1 MIYPNALKQGDTV
14 MIIAPSGPP
23 TIENV
28 LKGVNVLQEMGLSVI
43 IGKSVYEKYG
53 FLAGSDQVRLDDIHE
68 AFTNNEV
75 KAVFCARGG
84 YGSARL
90 LPHIQYEIIRQNPK
104 IFWGYSDITALHNA
118 FSRYAKLITFH
129 GPMIEE
135 LGKGIDS
142 LSLSSFNQ
150 LFHPYSTILSAS
162 ECIVSSSHSTV
173 TGTLVGGNL
182 AVLTS
187 IIGSPYEI
195 NTDNTLLLLEDI
207 GEEPYRID
215 RMLNQLLLS
224 GKFNECRGVIFTSCH
239 DCTPSK
245 PSQSLQTILYEYFTP
260 YAIPVLFGLPIGHIS
275 PNIGIPLGATATIST
290 HNKTLSISSGVATP
304 CSN

>member
-1 MIYPNALKQGDTV
+1 MIYPNALKKGDTV

-23 TIENV
+23 TLENV
-28 LKGVNVLQEMGLSVI
+28 LKGVNVLQEMGLSVT

-53 FLAGSDQVRLDDIHE
+53 YLAGSDQVRLDDIHE
-68 AFTNNEV
+68 AFTNTEV
-75 KAVFCARGG
+75 KAVFCVRGG

-90 LPHIQYEIIRQNPK
+90 LPYIQYEIIQRNPK
-104 IFWGYSDITALHNA
+104 IFWGYSDITALHTA
-118 FSRYAKLITFH
+118 FSRYAELVTFH

-150 LFHPYSTILSAS
+150 LFHPYSSILYAS
-162 ECIVSSSHSTV
+162 ECIVPSSACTA

-187 IIGSPYEI
+187 VIGSHYEI
-195 NTDNTLLLLEDI
+195 STANTLLLLEDI

-224 GKFNECRGVIFTSCH
+224 GKFNECNGVIFSSCH
-239 DCTPSK
+239 DCNPSK
-245 PSQSLQTILYEYFTP
+245 PSQSLQTILYEYFMP
-260 YAIPVLFGLPIGHIS
+260 YDIPVLFGLPIGHIS
-275 PNIGIPLGATATIST
+275 PNIGIPLGATATINT
-290 HNKTLSISSGVATP
+290 NNKTLSISSGVATP
-304 CSN
+304 CLN

>member
-1 MIYPNALKQGDTV
+1 MV
-14 MIIAPSGPP
+14 
-23 TIENV
+23 
-28 LKGVNVLQEMGLSVI
+28 
-43 IGKSVYEKYG
+43 
-53 FLAGSDQVRLDDIHE
+53 
-68 AFTNNEV
+68 
-75 KAVFCARGG
+75 
-84 YGSARL
+84 
-90 LPHIQYEIIRQNPK
+90 
-104 IFWGYSDITALHNA
+104 
-118 FSRYAKLITFH
+118 
-129 GPMIEE
+129 EE
-135 LGKGIDS
+135 LGKGVDS

-162 ECIVSSSHSTV
+162 ECIVPSPSRTI
-173 TGTLVGGNL
+173 TGQLVGGNL

-187 IIGSPYEI
+187 IIGSSYEI
-195 NTDNTLLLLEDI
+195 NTANKLLLLEDI

-224 GKFNECRGVIFTSCH
+224 GKFNECSGVIFTSCH

-245 PSQSLQTILYEYFTP
+245 PSQSLQTILYEYFTS

-290 HNKTLSISSGVATP
+290 HNKTLSISSGVATL

>member
-1 MIYPNALKQGDTV
+1 MIYPNALQQGDTV

-28 LKGVNVLQEMGLSVI
+28 LKGVKVLQEMGLSVV

-53 FLAGSDQVRLDDIHE
+53 YLAGRDQVRLDDIHE
-68 AFTNNEV
+68 AFSNHEV
-75 KAVFCARGG
+75 KAVFLCTGG

-90 LPHIQYEIIRQNPK
+90 LPPHIQYEIIRQNPK
-104 IFWGYSDITALHNA
+104 IFWGYSDITALHTA

-129 GPMIEE
+129 GPMVEE
-135 LGKGIDS
+135 LGKGVDS

-162 ECIVSSSHSTV
+162 ECIVPNSSRTV
-173 TGTLVGGNL
+173 TGQLVGGNL

-187 IIGSPYEI
+187 IIGSSYEI
-195 NTDNTLLLLEDI
+195 NTANKLLLLEDI
-207 GEEPYRID
+207 GEEPYRVD

-224 GKFNECRGVIFTSCH
+224 GKFHECSGVIFTSCH

-245 PSQSLQTILYEYFTP
+245 PSQSLQTILYEYFHFICYTC
-260 YAIPVLFGLPIGHIS
+260 PIRF
-275 PNIGIPLGATATIST
+275 TD
-290 HNKTLSISSGVATP
+290 
-304 CSN
+304 

>member
-1 MIYPNALKQGDTV
+1 
-14 MIIAPSGPP
+14 
-23 TIENV
+23 
-28 LKGVNVLQEMGLSVI
+28 
-43 IGKSVYEKYG
+43 
-53 FLAGSDQVRLDDIHE
+53 
-68 AFTNNEV
+68 
-75 KAVFCARGG
+75 
-84 YGSARL
+84 
-90 LPHIQYEIIRQNPK
+90 
-104 IFWGYSDITALHNA
+104 
-118 FSRYAKLITFH
+118 
-129 GPMIEE
+129 MIEE

-290 HNKTLSISSGVATP
+290 HNKTLSISSGVATRVQIKKEKRLRF
-304 CSN
+304 SFYL